1 MRNDKEEL
9 IETAKKRY
17 QDNYE
22 LYKLRQQIVEHPFET
37 IKRTLGFT
45 YFLTRRL
52 EKVKTENF
60 LHVITYNLKRVLNIL
75 KVSELVVQLNQIK
88 AKNEQENHIDVLIFL
103 HKCVL
108 WALNSKKFAYL
119 R

>member
-1 MRNDKEEL
+1 MRNDNEEL

-17 QDNYE
+17 KDNYE
-22 LYKLRQQIVEHPFET
+22 LYKLRQQIVEHPFGT

-52 EKVKTENF
+52 ENVKTENF

-75 KVSELVVQLNQIK
+75 KVPELVVQLNQIK
-88 AKNEQENHIDVLIFL
+88 AKNEQENLSEMLIFL
-103 HKCVL
+103 HKYVFWVL
-108 WALNSKKFAYL
+108 NLRKSAY
-119 R
+119 